1 MKLTGTFW
9 VVLPW
14 WSNDDQD
21 IAEVLQNAM
30 TGYSESNTRCFDL
43 ESVAQFQYREDIQD
57 FVDDKGH
64 MPVDKGDMPRI
75 VKVKAEY
82 SFTEVEPE
90 KKGGIIC

>member
-1 MKLTGTFW
+1 MKLKGTFW
-9 VVLPW
+9 VVLPY

-21 IAEVLQNAM
+21 IAEHIQDPK
-30 TGYSESNTRCFDL
+30 RCFDL

-57 FVDDKGH
+57 FVDQRGRTPN
-64 MPVDKGDMPRI
+64 PVDKGELPRI

-90 KKGGIIC
+90 KRGGIEC